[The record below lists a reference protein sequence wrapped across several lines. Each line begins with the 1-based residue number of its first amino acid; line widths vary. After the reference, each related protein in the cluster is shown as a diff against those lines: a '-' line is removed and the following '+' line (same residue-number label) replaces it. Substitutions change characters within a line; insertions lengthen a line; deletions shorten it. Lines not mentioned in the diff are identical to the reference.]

1 MFFVCGFKI
10 WFSLLYDTQIYMR
23 AHTFFLVFFYLVN
36 SVEKKAN
43 NFKLFSKNI
52 DLRMQRITLKT
63 CRTFSKHVLQ
73 CFCSQEQKKDFGNT
87 FQIGPIIF
95 VKLRTNQLFMF
106 FIVLKQDLYGAY
118 YCHCLKLVV
127 LSSTIRETLSS

>member
-73 CFCSQEQKKDFGNT
+73 CFCSQEQKKRFWKHLPNRPYNFCKVENKST
-87 FQIGPIIF
+87 VHVLHCAKTRFIWR
-95 VKLRTNQLFMF
+95 LLLSLFK
-106 FIVLKQDLYGAY
+106 V
-118 YCHCLKLVV
+118 
-127 LSSTIRETLSS
+127 SSVEFYN